1 MYFVYSSSQ
10 NMFEI
15 EYIENLLLS
24 KVDNLSKVTLEN
36 FDMKNKEP
44 IILYY
49 SDADKQISQ
58 EIKTFIEKYNR
69 GFFLI
74 HISDEVLNADYE
86 IYKKAYYIFRGY
98 YSPSIRY
105 KNCFTIPIGF
115 QSGFLNNSL
124 QKENKFIWSFIGQ
137 TYSDRKIM
145 IESLN
150 ELKPFKT
157 FNIDSFMDKN
167 SLSVSEQQEIYKK
180 TLFAPCPF
188 GFANPDT
195 FRIMEVL
202 ESGCIPIVK
211 KFYFIDYYKFVFGD
225 HPFLIVDEWSQ
236 APGLI
241 RKYLKDENLLNEK
254 IDEINTW
261 YKSFKLNLSND
272 VNNVIQNVNSNF
284 LSEQKSYQDSGRN
297 SVLVFLS
304 FFYYFGLRKKSYFI
318 KMNKA
323 IYKFKEK
330 IKEKI
335 K

>member
-1 MYFVYSSSQ
+1 
-10 NMFEI
+10 MFEI

-24 KVDNLSKVTLEN
+24 KVENLSKVTLEN

-58 EIKTFIEKYNR
+58 EIKTFIEKYNQ

-167 SLSVSEQQEIYKK
+167 
-180 TLFAPCPF
+180 
-188 GFANPDT
+188 
-195 FRIMEVL
+195 
-202 ESGCIPIVK
+202 
-211 KFYFIDYYKFVFGD
+211 
-225 HPFLIVDEWSQ
+225 
-236 APGLI
+236 
-241 RKYLKDENLLNEK
+241 
-254 IDEINTW
+254 
-261 YKSFKLNLSND
+261 FKRVRTTRDL
-272 VNNVIQNVNSNF
+272 
-284 LSEQKSYQDSGRN
+284 
-297 SVLVFLS
+297 
-304 FFYYFGLRKKSYFI
+304 
-318 KMNKA
+318 
-323 IYKFKEK
+323 
-330 IKEKI
+330 
-335 K
+335 